1 MLSLI
6 TILGI
11 CATFFSILIFMV
23 HGTYI
28 GVRTYKAQQ
37 QKKQAKKANLNQLI
51 SDILSGDQQALK
63 RFQAEIINSSA
74 TSKSGLKAL

>member
-11 CATFFSILIFMV
+11 CATFFSILILCV

-28 GVRTYKAQQ
+28 GVKTYKAQQ
-37 QKKQAKKANLNQLI
+37 QAKQAKKANLNQLI
-51 SDILSGDQQALK
+51 SDILAGDQQALK

>member
-11 CATFFSILIFMV
+11 CATFFSILILCV

-28 GVRTYKAQQ
+28 GVKTYKARQQ
-37 QKKQAKKANLNQLI
+37 AKQAKKANLNQLI
-51 SDILSGDQQALK
+51 ADILAGDQQALK
-63 RFQAEIINSSA
+63 RFQAELINS
-74 TSKSGLKAL
+74 KSSLKAL